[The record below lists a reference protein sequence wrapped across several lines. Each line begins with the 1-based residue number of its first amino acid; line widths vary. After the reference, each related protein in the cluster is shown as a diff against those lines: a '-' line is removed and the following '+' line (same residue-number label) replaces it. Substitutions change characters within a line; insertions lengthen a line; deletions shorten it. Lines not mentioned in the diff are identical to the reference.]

1 MASNTAKF
9 HHILGCIA
17 AAMLFSL
24 VSGHFRVGRELYVWP
39 GQPRFWQIHPLD
51 QESLGQRQSSEWFQ
65 RSKEENTAK
74 GNTDE
79 QR

>member
-1 MASNTAKF
+1 MAANTAKF
-9 HHILGCIA
+9 HYILACITT
-17 AAMLFSL
+17 AMLFGM

-39 GQPRFWQIHPLD
+39 VQPRLWQIHPLD
-51 QESLGQRQSSEWFQ
+51 QESPGQRRSSEWFQ
-65 RSKEENTAK
+65 RSNEENTAK

>member
-1 MASNTAKF
+1 MAPNAAKF
-9 HHILGCIA
+9 HYILACIA
-17 AAMLFSL
+17 TAILFGM

-39 GQPRFWQIHPLD
+39 GQPRLKQIHLVN
-51 QESLGQRQSSEWFQ
+51 QASTGQRRSSEWFQ
-65 RSKEENTAK
+65 RSKVENTAK